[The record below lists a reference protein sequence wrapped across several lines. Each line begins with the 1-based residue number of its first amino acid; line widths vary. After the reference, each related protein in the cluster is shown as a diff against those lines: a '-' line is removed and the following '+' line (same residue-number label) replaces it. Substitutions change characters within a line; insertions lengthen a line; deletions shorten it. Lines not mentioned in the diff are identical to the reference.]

1 MEDWGTVLM
10 PGGVR
15 DLLPGEARQ
24 KRELENSLLKLFR
37 SWGYQEVVTPTFEF
51 YEVLAPALEEMLHEQ
66 LYRFID
72 EEGRV
77 IVLRPDMTTP
87 IARLVSTRLRTEDF
101 PLRFCYVANVFRREN
116 HAGKQREFYQAG
128 VELIGAAGAEADAE
142 ILGLMGE
149 AFRLAGIKDFQITIG
164 QVEVLKGLLEGC
176 GFGNEEQEKAKTILN
191 KKDFVAWE
199 KLISDHRFS
208 GEQREVLENLPH
220 LQGGIEILDQVEG
233 FLQSEDAL
241 AGLSRLRFVWEIL
254 TDYGLEDHVSFD
266 LGFLRGLGY
275 YTGIIFEGYAPGVGY
290 PLCGGGR
297 YDRLLEKFGFSCPAT
312 GFAIN
317 IERFLLAMKE
327 EKIQVTPA
335 MRVADY
341 FIVGENFG
349 EVAKKA
355 RQLRE
360 QGFVVEI
367 EVSGRSPEEAVA
379 YAAKKGVPHILVM

>member
-1 MEDWGTVLM
+1 
-10 PGGVR
+10 
-15 DLLPGEARQ
+15 
-24 KRELENSLLKLFR
+24 LKLFQ

-51 YEVLAPALEEMLHEQ
+51 YEVLAPALEEMLRYQ

-77 IVLRPDMTTP
+77 VVLRPDMTTP
-87 IARLVSTRLRTEDF
+87 IARLVSTRMRAEEF

-128 VELIGAAGAEADAE
+128 VELIGAANAEADAE
-142 ILGLMGE
+142 ILTLVGE
-149 AFRLAGIKDFQITIG
+149 AFKLAGIEEFQITIG

-176 GFGNEEQEKAKTILN
+176 GFSREEQEKAKTILN

-199 KLISDHRFS
+199 KLISSHHFS

-220 LQGGIEILDQVEG
+220 LQGGLEILDQIEG
-233 FLQSEDAL
+233 FLESEDAL
-241 AGLSRLRFVWEIL
+241 ASLSKLRFVWETLI
-254 TDYGLEDHVSFD
+254 DCGLGEHIRFS

-275 YTGIIFEGYAPGVGY
+275 YTGIVFEGYASGVGY

-297 YDRLLEKFGFSCPAT
+297 YDRLLEKLGFPCPAT

-317 IERFLLAMKE
+317 IERFLLAMK
-327 EKIQVTPA
+327 KKRTYVAPA
-335 MRVADY
+335 KKTADY

-349 EVAKKA
+349 EVVKKA

-360 QGFVVEI
+360 RGFVVEV

-379 YAAKKGVPHILVM
+379 HAAKKGVPHILVM

>member
-1 MEDWGTVLM
+1 V
-10 PGGVR
+10 
-15 DLLPGEARQ
+15 
-24 KRELENSLLKLFR
+24 LFR
-37 SWGYQEVVTPTFEF
+37 
-51 YEVLAPALEEMLHEQ
+51 
-66 LYRFID
+66 
-72 EEGRV
+72 
-77 IVLRPDMTTP
+77 
-87 IARLVSTRLRTEDF
+87 
-101 PLRFCYVANVFRREN
+101 
-116 HAGKQREFYQAG
+116 
-128 VELIGAAGAEADAE
+128 
-142 ILGLMGE
+142 
-149 AFRLAGIKDFQITIG
+149 
-164 QVEVLKGLLEGC
+164 
-176 GFGNEEQEKAKTILN
+176 
-191 KKDFVAWE
+191 
-199 KLISDHRFS
+199 S